1 MRRNSNGSFF
11 WNSSI
16 VTKKPRYIYAITWN
30 PHQRIVLTLLGNLS
44 WFVLPF
50 PGRWW
55 SDDNSDVS
63 TSYVTQILWEATG
76 TLDLWEFSLTGVT
89 REIRGHRCD
98 RCEPDLVAHSRHST
112 TPSVPPSGFCR
123 FTQSHHCIHFHRF
136 PPSFIHFFEIYGDFR
151 HFPDFSDFS
160 FFKRA
165 TRKKKHGET
174 VDKIQSSF

>member
-63 TSYVTQILWEATG
+63 TSYVLTQILWETWSRTLATQRHRQFHRQG
-76 TLDLWEFSLTGVT
+76 FAGSLRVTIVSTSTGFHLLSS
-89 REIRGHRCD
+89 I
-98 RCEPDLVAHSRHST
+98 SS
-112 TPSVPPSGFCR
+112 R
-123 FTQSHHCIHFHRF
+123 FTEIFDIFPIFRIFRF
-136 PPSFIHFFEIYGDFR
+136 SNAPRE
-151 HFPDFSDFS
+151 
-160 FFKRA
+160 KQ
-165 TRKKKHGET
+165 KHG
-174 VDKIQSSF
+174 DR

>member
-98 RCEPDLVAHSRHST
+98 RCEPAISILVPLLSKTPT
-112 TPSVPPSGFCR
+112 TIWMKLRSLGFLFVMKKIMSKGNSLLCPK
-123 FTQSHHCIHFHRF
+123 TGL
-136 PPSFIHFFEIYGDFR
+136 FI
-151 HFPDFSDFS
+151 
-160 FFKRA
+160 
-165 TRKKKHGET
+165 
-174 VDKIQSSF
+174 